1 MNVHDPDSPVRGRR
15 CLYASLALCLVAT
28 LSGCGSSGRPI
39 PGQDPFSG
47 GAVAAQIRIRIR
59 NNNFYDAT
67 ITAIG
72 DTGRRRLG
80 TVSGNQTTTFTMPW
94 AFTGSLRLEV
104 DLLAGGTCV
113 TDAIT
118 VNPGDQVD
126 LQIQSTSGSNF
137 CR

>member
-1 MNVHDPDSPVRGRR
+1 M
-15 CLYASLALCLVAT
+15 ALCLAAAST
-28 LSGCGSSGRPI
+28 ACGSTGRSI

-47 GAVAAQIRIRIR
+47 GAAAAEIRIRIR

-67 ITAIG
+67 ITALG

-80 TVSGNQTTTFTMPW
+80 TVSGNQTATFTMPW
-94 AFTGSLRLEV
+94 TFNGSLRLEV

-113 TDAIT
+113 TDPIT
-118 VNPGDQVD
+118 VSPGDDLD